1 MYKNISYNKLYLSK
15 MKFHYSNLRSQD
27 ATTVLNTCVS
37 LPLQNPEVLF
47 DPFKF
52 VFHTVFFLQTLS
64 ILFYGVNYFCWMFR

>member
-1 MYKNISYNKLYLSK
+1 
-15 MKFHYSNLRSQD
+15 MKFQYSNLRSGD

-52 VFHTVFFLQTLS
+52 VFHTFFSRLKPDLS
-64 ILFYGVNYFCWMFR
+64 FLWSK